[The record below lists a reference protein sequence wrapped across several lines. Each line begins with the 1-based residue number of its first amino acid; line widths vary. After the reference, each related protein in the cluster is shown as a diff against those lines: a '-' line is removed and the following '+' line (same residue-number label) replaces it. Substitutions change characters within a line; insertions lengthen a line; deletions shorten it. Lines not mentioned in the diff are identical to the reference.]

1 MYWKHAWSAW
11 KGKRTSDGAAKR
23 HEYASIKVGGRRTA
37 QDWISEQYENKIN
50 RKRLRRIQEAMRLL
64 GQMAEDGK
72 TLEELEGN
80 LAASLLKNRELL
92 QTDIEGPSQ
101 GGEEVEQIPLIWNDW
116 REEIARMHRE
126 EGVKE
131 LNDVELSLLQ
141 AMARQLKLD
150 GGRLDIEAALGQSL
164 RMDIDAKVKETLF
177 K

>member
-1 MYWKHAWSAW
+1 
-11 KGKRTSDGAAKR
+11 
-23 HEYASIKVGGRRTA
+23 
-37 QDWISEQYENKIN
+37 
-50 RKRLRRIQEAMRLL
+50 
-64 GQMAEDGK
+64 MAEDGK